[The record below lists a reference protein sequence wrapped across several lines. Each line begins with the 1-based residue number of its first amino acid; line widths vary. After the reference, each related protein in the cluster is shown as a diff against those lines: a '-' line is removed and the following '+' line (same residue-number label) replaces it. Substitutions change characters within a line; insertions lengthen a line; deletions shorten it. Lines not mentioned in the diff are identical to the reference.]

1 MRRDDVIQ
9 RLRAHEAELRA
20 MGVASLSL
28 FGSVARGDE
37 GEDSDVD
44 VAARLDRSRCLTV
57 FDHVAISDRLR
68 ELLGVP
74 VDLLSEPARRQRM
87 QAELDRDRVLVF

>member
-1 MRRDDVIQ
+1 
-9 RLRAHEAELRA
+9 

-28 FGSVARGDE
+28 FGSVARGDDR
-37 GEDSDVD
+37 EDSDVD
-44 VAARLDRSRCLTV
+44 VAAQLDRSRCLTV
-57 FDHVAISDRLR
+57 FDYLAISDRLR
-68 ELLGVP
+68 EMLGAP